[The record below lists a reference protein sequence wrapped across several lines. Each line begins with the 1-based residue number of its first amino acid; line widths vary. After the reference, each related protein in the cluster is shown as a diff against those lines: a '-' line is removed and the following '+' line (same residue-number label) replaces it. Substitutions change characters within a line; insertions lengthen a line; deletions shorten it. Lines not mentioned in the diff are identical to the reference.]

1 MKIIKMKNNK
11 SSNKKKMVAL
21 LLSVIGFFGVAG
33 IHRFYVGKVG
43 TGVLWLL
50 TWGFFGVGTLIDLIM
65 IATENFKDK
74 EGNVLNRD

>member
-1 MKIIKMKNNK
+1 MKNNK